1 MNRSILFPLLLIS
14 LCSIVVPVQGDSNAQ
29 FVDATREAGISFT
42 YTNGASEERYLPE
55 TMGSGAAFFDY
66 DNDGFLDLYIVN
78 GRSLA
83 TPPSAQGPIN
93 ALYRNSGNG
102 TFTDVTQD
110 AGVGDPEYGMRAAAG
125 DYDNDGDAD
134 LYVTNFG
141 PNTLYRNE
149 GNGGFADVTEKAGV
163 GDPSWSTNASFVD
176 YDGDGDLDL
185 YVANYA
191 DFDVG
196 TNRECLQGTARAYCG
211 PTTYPGQSGVL
222 YRNDGNGPFEDVT
235 RQSGLFNTSGR
246 QLGAVFGDC
255 DDDGDLDLFVA
266 NDKTPNFLFEN
277 SGDGTFTET
286 GLVAGVAYSEDGVAE
301 SAMGADLG
309 DYDNDGRLDIIVAT
323 FQWLANTL
331 YHNDGGGFYTDVTFG
346 VNLGRQ
352 SLPYL
357 GMTAAFLD
365 YDNDGFLDIF
375 VANGHLDENVQ
386 DYDSAASYA
395 QKNQLFRNEGNG
407 KFSEV
412 TAVSGPGL
420 QVEKVSHGAAFG
432 DYDNDGD
439 WDIFVSNSASERCT
453 LLRNDGGNR
462 NNFLMLKL
470 NGTRSNRDGIG
481 ARIRAQAGDLVQ
493 MREVRSSYGYLSS
506 NDRRLLLGL
515 GQREGVDQLE
525 IRWPSGTRQMLANLP
540 ANQILTITE
549 ERP

>member
-42 YTNGASEERYLPE
+42 YINGASEERYLPE

-110 AGVGDPEYGMRAAAG
+110 AGVGDPEYGMGAATG

-149 GNGGFADVTEKAGV
+149 GNGSFADVTEKVGV

-266 NDKTPNFLFEN
+266 NDKTPNFLFAN

-286 GLVAGVAYSEDGVAE
+286 GLVAGIAYSEDGVAE

-309 DYDNDGRLDIIVAT
+309 
-323 FQWLANTL
+323 
-331 YHNDGGGFYTDVTFG
+331 
-346 VNLGRQ
+346 
-352 SLPYL
+352 
-357 GMTAAFLD
+357 D